1 MRLSSREGTQVAK
14 VCLPERVHRR
24 AKAEAKKQR
33 MSMTMFLAELVTEAL
48 SQQPER
54 KAKQP
59 A

>member
-1 MRLSSREGTQVAK
+1 MRLTSREGTKVAK
-14 VCLPERVHRR
+14 VCLPKRVHRL

-48 SQQPER
+48 SQQVDH